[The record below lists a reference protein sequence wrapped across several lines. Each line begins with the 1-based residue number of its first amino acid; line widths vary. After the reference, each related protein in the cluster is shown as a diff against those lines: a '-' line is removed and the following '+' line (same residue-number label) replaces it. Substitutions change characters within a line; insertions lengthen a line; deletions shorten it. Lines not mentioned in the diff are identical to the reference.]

1 LVNVGIQEAIT
12 AFYDEHAMPAK
23 EVAWRLAR
31 IARADMGDYTD
42 VTKPADLKD
51 VDSYPVKKIET
62 TGRRLADGS
71 VTVKMRLELHS
82 QLQALE
88 DIGKVHGL
96 FDRGSED
103 KPLTV
108 NNINYS
114 VDEWQQEQQ
123 RRRAEVTKTLE
134 IFDDETTD

>member
-1 LVNVGIQEAIT
+1 
-12 AFYDEHAMPAK
+12 
-23 EVAWRLAR
+23 
-31 IARADMGDYTD
+31 MGDYTG

-62 TGRRLADGS
+62 TGRRLSDGS
-71 VTVKMRLELHS
+71 VTVKMRLDLHS

-96 FDRGSED
+96 IDRGSED

-108 NNINYS
+108 NSINYS